1 MLQPL
6 SKIIF
11 YTNNDNIEGISHWE
25 YSATLVNKLR
35 GVFKMGYHLTLSL
48 FVFRV
53 LTDNSDT
60 TFSFNDFAL
69 IANWFYGCSNLH

>member
-11 YTNNDNIEGISHWE
+11 YINNDNIEGTSHWE

-35 GVFKMGYHLTLSL
+35 V
-48 FVFRV
+48 
-53 LTDNSDT
+53 
-60 TFSFNDFAL
+60 AL
-69 IANWFYGCSNLH
+69 RWAII